1 MSTSTK
7 ATFTPLETLQLMA
20 ACSLSAADFVDK
32 PLHLY
37 TDMLQKGW
45 TKTSIKRILVLTLTP
60 DMEFEHPINVF
71 VSQDLVAD
79 VKALRY
85 GWNGDLSY
93 LSCHHGISPSPHD
106 PRS

>member
-1 MSTSTK
+1 
-7 ATFTPLETLQLMA
+7 MA